1 MQICTLLT
9 RIQCKVSDIQV
20 TVKACGPLVK
30 FTHFLHLY
38 YLLPNAST
46 TRVVYPRFLLQG
58 RKPCLKMSAIMI
70 RCTCYLI
77 YPLFHRY
84 KLLIKKHLN
93 KILFSK
99 TKIKKL
105 LFHYQKKKKKQ
116 IGKKLDLLYR
126 LIRKSKNLS
135 GFYRWICSCQY
146 FFYK

>member
-9 RIQCKVSDIQV
+9 RIQCKVSDTQV

-99 TKIKKL
+99 TKIKKIIISLPKEKEKTNRKEVRFVVQINKKIQELEWL
-105 LFHYQKKKKKQ
+105 LSM
-116 IGKKLDLLYR
+116 DL
-126 LIRKSKNLS
+126 
-135 GFYRWICSCQY
+135 
-146 FFYK
+146 